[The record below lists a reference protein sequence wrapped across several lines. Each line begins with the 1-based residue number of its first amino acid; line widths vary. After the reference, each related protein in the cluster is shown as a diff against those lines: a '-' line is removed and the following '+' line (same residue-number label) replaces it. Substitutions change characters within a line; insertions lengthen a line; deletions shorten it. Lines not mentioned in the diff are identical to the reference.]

1 MTIPQFEVM
10 TQFYTQEEVE
20 TDEFATSLRGVFTKQ
35 HDHSLLKSE
44 LARFWSTISHVP
56 FSVALVSSDISDPVH
71 RFLHKSLSVTLV
83 GWGTSENKVNH
94 VELFCMM
101 CMIENRP
108 ANLASVLAWSMKR
121 TWRGGAGAG
130 IYCGPYVTRIAE
142 SLRVFERYPA
152 RVMCKGPTSTWVGL
166 KELQGSGIVTLTEP
180 VEWEPIKQGPQVQP
194 PPDTEAAAALQ
205 AGVPTRYQRPTH
217 RAELP
222 GRQYPLAQ
230 LRPNPLTLEIVYDR
244 IESLRDDIR
253 ATMDHLQVHPPP
265 SWQPQLE
272 GQADADARVD
282 PEPPAQIVG
291 ESSGAA
297 GQQE

>member
-1 MTIPQFEVM
+1 
-10 TQFYTQEEVE
+10 
-20 TDEFATSLRGVFTKQ
+20 
-35 HDHSLLKSE
+35 
-44 LARFWSTISHVP
+44 
-56 FSVALVSSDISDPVH
+56 
-71 RFLHKSLSVTLV
+71 
-83 GWGTSENKVNH
+83 
-94 VELFCMM
+94 MM
-101 CMIENRP
+101 CMIENWP

-121 TWRGGAGAG
+121 TWRGGVGAG
-130 IYCGPYVTRIAE
+130 IYYGPYVTRIAE

-152 RVMCKGPTSTWVGL
+152 RVMRKGPTSTWVGL

-205 AGVPTRYQRPTH
+205 AGVPTRYQRSAH

-244 IESLRDDIR
+244 IESLRDGIR
-253 ATMDHLQVHPPP
+253 AIMDHLQVQPPP